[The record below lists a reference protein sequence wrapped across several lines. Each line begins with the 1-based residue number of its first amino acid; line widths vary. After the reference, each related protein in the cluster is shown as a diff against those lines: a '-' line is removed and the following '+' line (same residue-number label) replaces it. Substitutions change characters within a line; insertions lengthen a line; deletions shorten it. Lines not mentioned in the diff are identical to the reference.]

1 MKPSRYVEG
10 LPAYYFEDLEIGMFG
25 EYGRHIGQPE
35 VASFAELSGDY
46 NPLHFSKEFA
56 TTTVFGEPIVHGMLT
71 ASLISTVI
79 GSHMPGPGCIYV
91 RQELRFKAPVKAGDY
106 VTARATVEALDPE
119 KKRVTFNTTCMVG
132 DTVVVEGKAV
142 IQVPSRLPMA
152 AE

>member
-1 MKPSRYVEG
+1 MKPSRYIEG
-10 LPAYYFEDLEIGMFG
+10 LPAYYFEELTIGMSG
-25 EYGRHIGQPE
+25 EFSRLIGQPE
-35 VASFAELSGDY
+35 VACFAELSGDY
-46 NPLHFSKEFA
+46 NPLHFSREFA
-56 TTTVFGEPIVHGMLT
+56 NTTIFKEPIVHGMLT

-119 KKRVTFNTTCMVG
+119 KKRVTFRTTCMVG
-132 DTVVVEGKAV
+132 DTLVVDGTAV
-142 IQVPSRLPMA
+142 IQVPSRELLA